1 MAPCLVQFR
10 PVRDLKDTLLHEMI
24 HAALFLGN
32 VRDDGDHGPK
42 VGRENSCVR
51 VCGSI
56 CFMQECIL
64 CSSPGPWCLMAETSN
79 AAAAA

>member
-1 MAPCLVQFR
+1 MAGLPACLPVMWVQFR

-42 VGRENSCVR
+42 FRAVMDRINR
-51 VCGSI
+51 AT
-56 CFMQECIL
+56 
-64 CSSPGPWCLMAETSN
+64 CLDPQV
-79 AAAAA
+79 